1 VSILLT
7 LGEAGSR
14 IPVPLGLLR
23 RAADAGCVV
32 LLAHDVVDHR
42 PPPHLAWTVG
52 YKTTA
57 RFEADLTWLL
67 RRYRFVGYDDVEAS
81 LAGARKLPANA
92 ALLTFDD
99 GYAELHSIAWPI
111 LRRLGV
117 PALVFLT
124 TSALDNVA
132 LTADCRL
139 SLCVHEFVRLAR
151 ADQRSTIA
159 ALGLPDF
166 AARPAPELGR
176 ELCGYLRSHD
186 GATQALW
193 QRLALDEEAYL
204 REVRP
209 YLTTEQVRELA
220 AHGWSVGG
228 HGVVHRHL
236 QGLSRDE
243 LEGEIVES
251 CAAAS
256 RLSGRARAPFAFPY
270 SGQGVRRDW
279 LAEIRARH
287 GHVGL
292 FFDVHGI
299 RREGSL
305 VWHRVDIE
313 RPNESIATTVRRAHL
328 GALLP
333 PRVYESVVVAHARDH
348 EN

>member
-1 VSILLT
+1 M
-7 LGEAGSR
+7 
-14 IPVPLGLLR
+14 PLGLLR

-32 LLAHDVVDHR
+32 LLTHDVVER
-42 PPPHLAWTVG
+42 PPLHLAYTVG

-57 RFEADLTWLL
+57 RFETDLTWLL

-99 GYAELHSIAWPI
+99 GYTEVHSIAWPI

-132 LTADCRL
+132 LTDDCRM
-139 SLCVHEFVRLAR
+139 SLCVHEFMRLER
-151 ADQRSTIA
+151 AEQRSATA

-176 ELCGYLRSHD
+176 PAPELGRAAPGLGRELVRYLRSHD

-204 REVRP
+204 RDVKP

-220 AHGWSVGG
+220 AHGWSFGG

-236 QGLSRDE
+236 QGLSHDE
-243 LEGEIVES
+243 LERQIVES
-251 CAAAS
+251 CAAAA
-256 RLSGRARAPFAFPY
+256 RLSGRARRRLPFRTRATACAATGLPRY
-270 SGQGVRRDW
+270 GPGTITSASSSTCTGSDAKVRWSGTASTSSGRTSRS
-279 LAEIRARH
+279 AR
-287 GHVGL
+287 
-292 FFDVHGI
+292 
-299 RREGSL
+299 
-305 VWHRVDIE
+305 
-313 RPNESIATTVRRAHL
+313 P
-328 GALLP
+328 
-333 PRVYESVVVAHARDH
+333 
-348 EN
+348 